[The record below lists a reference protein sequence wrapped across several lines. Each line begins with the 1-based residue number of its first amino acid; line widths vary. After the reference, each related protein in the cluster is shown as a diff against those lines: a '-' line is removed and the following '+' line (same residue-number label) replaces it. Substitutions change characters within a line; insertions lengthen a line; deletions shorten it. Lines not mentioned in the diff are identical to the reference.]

1 MITKTKCGRDCKGER
16 KRKQT
21 QAFKRRR
28 LVGGECR
35 SPEKLVFFEFAQKNP
50 PIKFLTLLLSSIQ
63 INLLYGL
70 HFF

>member
-1 MITKTKCGRDCKGER
+1 MRTRDSKGER
-16 KRKQT
+16 SENKRL
-21 QAFKRRR
+21 R

-35 SPEKLVFFEFAQKNP
+35 SPEKLVFFEFAQKNT